1 MYKNKEIIGTTSR
14 NEKKKKKEREEKGRE
29 SVCVCVEGREGE
41 RNTGA
46 RKVFEKMK
54 NNMP

>member
-29 SVCVCVEGREGE
+29 RECVCVEGREGE